1 MPAPHT
7 LLLFAAAAL
16 GLLVIPGP
24 AVLYIVTRSI
34 DQGRSAGVASVLGI
48 HTGSLVHV
56 AAAALGLSALLV
68 SSAVAFSVVKYAG
81 AAYLVV
87 LGIRKLLERDDPTVA
102 VTGAPPRTLRSI
114 YLQGIVV
121 NVLNP
126 KTALFFLAFLP
137 QFVDQQ
143 AGHVGLQML
152 FLGLVFVAL
161 AIVSDGTWVLVAGTA
176 SDKLR
181 GHTGFLRAQRWV
193 SGTVFV
199 GLGVATAL
207 TGSHR
212 STTT

>member
-1 MPAPHT
+1 
-7 LLLFAAAAL
+7 
-16 GLLVIPGP
+16 
-24 AVLYIVTRSI
+24 
-34 DQGRSAGVASVLGI
+34 
-48 HTGSLVHV
+48 
-56 AAAALGLSALLV
+56 
-68 SSAVAFSVVKYAG
+68 
-81 AAYLVV
+81 
-87 LGIRKLLERDDPTVA
+87 
-102 VTGAPPRTLRSI
+102 
-114 YLQGIVV
+114 
-121 NVLNP
+121 
-126 KTALFFLAFLP
+126 
-137 QFVDQQ
+137 
-143 AGHVGLQML
+143 ML